1 MPPNGAKDNM
11 LKEIIDQFYLEQQ
24 RNREQNHFY
33 ISDVGKCPR
42 AVFFK
47 FKNAPREK
55 MDARILRIF
64 ERGETMHRNIINT
77 LFRLGIVVAAE
88 VTIPNQEII
97 SGRAD
102 VIICLN
108 NELYVLDI
116 KSINSMIFRNLTE
129 PKQENFQQVQLYL
142 HYFNIKKGILLYV
155 DKDQQEIKEFIFDYD
170 SKLVESL
177 LSDFQSL
184 KTKID
189 SNVIPVRLSDWP
201 QNWQCQYCQFKD
213 ICSTAGAE
221 EINWQNFQDKIIRG
235 NQA

>member
-1 MPPNGAKDNM
+1 M

-24 RNREQNHFY
+24 RTREQNHFY

-64 ERGETMHRNIINT
+64 EKGETMHRNIINT

-102 VIICLN
+102 VIVCLN

-116 KSINSMIFRNLTE
+116 KSINSMIFRNLAE
-129 PKQENFQQVQLYL
+129 PKSENFQQVQLYL

-170 SKLVESL
+170 AKLVESL
-177 LSDFQSL
+177 LKDFHLL
-184 KTKID
+184 KDKID
-189 SNVIPVRLSDWP
+189 SNVIPVRLADWP

-221 EINWQNFQDKIIRG
+221 EINWQNFKDKITRG